1 MVVMRSW
8 HEYMTA
14 YRGEQIGISCGNQD
28 ALNRVKR
35 ARNRE
40 EKKEKS
46 RVDTA
51 LTRKHEKKIRI
62 SRLRLE
68 VTVMAKDSRVSPA

>member
-14 YRGEQIGISCGNQD
+14 YRGEQIGISCGHQD

-40 EKKEKS
+40 EGELAF
-46 RVDTA
+46 DTA
-51 LTRKHEKKIRI
+51 LTRKHEKEIRI

>member
-1 MVVMRSW
+1 MNIWRHIAANKS
-8 HEYMTA
+8 
-14 YRGEQIGISCGNQD
+14 GISCGNQD
-28 ALNRVKR
+28 ALNRVER

-46 RVDTA
+46 RRHRPYKKNT
-51 LTRKHEKKIRI
+51 KKIRI